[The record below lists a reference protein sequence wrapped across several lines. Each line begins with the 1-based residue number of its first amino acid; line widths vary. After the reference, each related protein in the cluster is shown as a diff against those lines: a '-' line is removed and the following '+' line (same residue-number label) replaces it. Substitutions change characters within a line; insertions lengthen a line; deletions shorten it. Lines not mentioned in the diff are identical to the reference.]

1 MRTLTQVTS
10 RTYRLF
16 QLIKEALKG
25 DEKVY
30 TTGSIN
36 RALILLA
43 IPMMLEMT
51 MESLFALVDAFFV
64 GRLGKAAI
72 STVGLTES
80 VLSLIYAIAVGISMA
95 ATAVVARRIG
105 EKDPEGASK
114 AAVQALYL
122 SLGFSVIVS
131 ICGII
136 FSREIL
142 GLMGADAEMIRSG
155 HRYTQIA
162 MGSNLV
168 IVLLFLINGIF
179 RGAGEASIAMKSLW
193 LANIL
198 NIILC
203 PLFIYGLGPV
213 PAFGL
218 EGAAIATTIGR
229 GTGVA
234 YQLYHLFS
242 GKRTIQVSWRHIRP
256 EWETIMKMIKLA
268 SGGTLQ
274 FLIGSASWIFLIRII
289 SQFGE
294 DALAGYT
301 FAIRIIVFA
310 ILPAWGVANAAATL
324 VGQNLGAGEPER
336 AEKSVWKAAYLNMII
351 LGFVS
356 IVFIIFAPWML
367 GFFSKDPAVLA
378 YGIEGLRL
386 ISLGYIFYAFGMVMA
401 QSFNGAGDTRTPTII
416 NLIGFWVIQ
425 IPLAWFLAIPLK
437 WGPTGVFWAIFI
449 AESIIATM
457 AVIIFRKGKWKKI
470 KV

>member
-1 MRTLTQVTS
+1 MRTITHVMS

-64 GRLGKAAI
+64 GKLGKAAI

-131 ICGII
+131 ITGII

-142 GLMGADAEMIRSG
+142 GLMGADEEMIRTG
-155 HRYTQIA
+155 HGYTQIA

-168 IVLLFLINGIF
+168 IVMLFLINGIF
-179 RGAGEASIAMKSLW
+179 RGAGEASIAMRSLW

-229 GTGVA
+229 GFGVA

-242 GKRTIQVSWRHIRP
+242 GKRSIQVAWRHVQP
-256 EWETIMKMIKLA
+256 EWSTIVKMIKLA

-356 IVFIIFAPWML
+356 VLFIIFAPQIL
-367 GFFSKDPAVLA
+367 RIFSKDAAVLA
-378 YGIEGLRL
+378 YGIEGLRV
-386 ISLGYIFYAFGMVMA
+386 ISSGYLFYAFGMVMA

-425 IPLAWFLAIPLK
+425 IPLAYFLAITLK
-437 WGPTGVFWAIFI
+437 WGPTGVFWAIPI
-449 AESIIATM
+449 AESVIALI
-457 AVIIFRKGKWKKI
+457 AVVIFKRGKWKKV

>member
-1 MRTLTQVTS
+1 M
-10 RTYRLF
+10 
-16 QLIKEALKG
+16 
-25 DEKVY
+25 
-30 TTGSIN
+30 
-36 RALILLA
+36 
-43 IPMMLEMT
+43 
-51 MESLFALVDAFFV
+51 
-64 GRLGKAAI
+64 
-72 STVGLTES
+72 
-80 VLSLIYAIAVGISMA
+80 
-95 ATAVVARRIG
+95 
-105 EKDPEGASK
+105 
-114 AAVQALYL
+114 
-122 SLGFSVIVS
+122 
-131 ICGII
+131 
-136 FSREIL
+136 
-142 GLMGADAEMIRSG
+142 
-155 HRYTQIA
+155 
-162 MGSNLV
+162 
-168 IVLLFLINGIF
+168 
-179 RGAGEASIAMKSLW
+179 
-193 LANIL
+193 
-198 NIILC
+198 
-203 PLFIYGLGPV
+203 

-242 GKRTIQVSWRHIRP
+242 GKRTIQVGWRHIRP
-256 EWETIMKMIKLA
+256 EWETIVKMIKLA

-449 AESIIATM
+449 AESIIATI
-457 AVIIFRKGKWKKI
+457 AVIIFRKGKWKKV